1 MIDQFKKN
9 DSKRLQRIQKECLRL
24 EQDQPINEGDNI
36 FGLNIDRS
44 DASLILLP
52 VLWEGT
58 ASYHKGTRFAYKS
71 ILEASYFIDLYQS
84 YFKDTYKAGIFMDRS
99 IKDFSTPEDTSFE
112 SINPISETINEYV
125 YKYSKSILNSNRFIG
140 LIGGEHSI
148 PYGLVKALTEIHSDS
163 FSILHIDAHHD
174 LRASYEGYKF
184 SHASIMYN
192 IFNDFPDLNIVSYG
206 VRDYSQ
212 SEYNLA
218 SLSSRISTFYDSFD
232 SYSKEDFLSNI
243 NKILQLLKDKVYIS
257 FDIDGLEPSCCPST
271 GTPVPGGIPFS
282 YAKYLLSCIGHSKT
296 VIGFDL
302 CEVGVSSNL
311 FDENTAA
318 RILYELCGCVVF
330 SNKILD
336 V

>member
-24 EQDQPINEGDNI
+24 EQDQPISDQDNI
-36 FGLNIDRS
+36 FGLNIDKS

-52 VLWEGT
+52 VSWEAT
-58 ASYHKGTRFAYKS
+58 ASYHKGTAYAYRS

-99 IKDFSTPEDTSFE
+99 VKDFPTPKDTSPE
-112 SINPISETINEYV
+112 TINPISETINEYV
-125 YKYSKSILNSNRFIG
+125 YKYSKSILDSNRFIG

-148 PYGLVKALTEIHSDS
+148 PYGLIKALTETYSDS
-163 FSILHIDAHHD
+163 FSVLHIDAHHD
-174 LRASYEGYKF
+174 LRSSYEGYKF

-192 IFNDFPDLNIVSYG
+192 ILNDFPAINIVSYG
-206 VRDYSQ
+206 VRDFSQ
-212 SEYNLA
+212 AEYKLA
-218 SLSSRISTFYDSFD
+218 SSSSRISTFYDSFD
-232 SYSKEDFLSNI
+232 SYNKEDFLSNI
-243 NKILQLLKDKVYIS
+243 DKILHLLKDKVYIS
-257 FDIDGLEPSCCPST
+257 FDIDGLEPSYCPST

-282 YAKYLLSCIGHSKT
+282 HAKYLLSCIGHSKT

-318 RILYELCGCVVF
+318 RILYELCGCVVY
-330 SNKILD
+330 SNKIIN